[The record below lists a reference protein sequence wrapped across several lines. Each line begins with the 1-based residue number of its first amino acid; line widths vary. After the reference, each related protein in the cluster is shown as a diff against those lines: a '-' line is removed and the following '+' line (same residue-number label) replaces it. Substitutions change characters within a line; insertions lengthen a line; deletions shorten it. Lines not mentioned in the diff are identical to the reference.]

1 MLEVLVTL
9 FFTILI
15 AFTVLFWLKLLFL
28 VLLVVL
34 IFPGVYAMIKGAP
47 FVPSMDKAVRAMIK
61 LGKFKKTDRVVD
73 IGCGDGK
80 LIRRIAKEGVKEA
93 VGYELSIPTFLLARF
108 RTFLSGGEEK
118 IRFGNFW
125 YQDLSKYDVI
135 VCFLLIEA
143 MTNFEKDVWPKLRK
157 GTRVISNA
165 FKLKH
170 VQITEEKDGVYLYI
184 KK

>member
-1 MLEVLVTL
+1 MLEVLITFV
-9 FFTILI
+9 FTILI
-15 AFTVLFWLKLLFL
+15 VLAVYFWLKVLLL
-28 VLLVVL
+28 VLLLLL
-34 IFPGVYAMIKGAP
+34 IYPGVYAMMKGAP
-47 FVPSMDKAVRAMIK
+47 FVPSMDQAVKAMIE

-80 LIRRIAKEGVKEA
+80 LVRKIAKEGVKEA

-108 RTFLSGGEEK
+108 KTYMNGGKEK
-118 IRFGNFW
+118 ICFGNFW

-135 VCFLLIEA
+135 VCFLLVEA

-157 GTRVISNA
+157 GTRVVSNA

-170 VQITEEKDGVYLYI
+170 VPIKEEKDGVYLYV